1 VAEQRYRVVL
11 EVLEAQVP
19 MVEVA
24 KRRGATCQSVH
35 HQVRR
40 YLEGGLGAT
49 RVEAG
54 GRSWVVMVRAA

>member
-1 VAEQRYRVVL
+1 MTEQRYRAVL

-35 HQVRR
+35 QVRR
-40 YLEGGLGAT
+40 YLEGGLDAT
-49 RVEAG
+49 RVEAR